1 MKNLCAIICLSL
13 WLAEGVSA
21 QESGRWEVTKEKG
34 IRFRAVDVYIDAR
47 EQPLAAYQVDF
58 RVGKGAVKIVGIEG
72 GESPAF
78 QQPPYYDP
86 KAIQKERVILA
97 AFNTAKASQLPT
109 GKTRVATLH
118 LQISGSKRP
127 EYILK
132 LEAAANAQGDHI
144 PVTAS
149 LKPRE
154 AL

>member
-1 MKNLCAIICLSL
+1 MKFQCVIVSVLLG
-13 WLAEGVSA
+13 LAGVGSA
-21 QESGRWEVTKEKG
+21 QEPGEWEVTKEKG
-34 IRFRAVDVYIDAR
+34 TRFRAVEVYIDAGV
-47 EQPLAAYQVDF
+47 EPLAAYQVDF

-72 GESPAF
+72 GESAAF
-78 QQPPYYDP
+78 EQPPYYDP
-86 KAIQKERVILA
+86 KAIQDERVTLA
-97 AFNTAKASQLPT
+97 AFNTAKAELLPT

-118 LQISGSKRP
+118 LQITGSRKP

-132 LEAAANAQGDHI
+132 LQAAANANGETI